1 MMKPLLSII
10 VPVVDEDRII
20 NDLIEHLYG
29 LPFGNDCEVIIIDGN
44 QSQNTLKA
52 ISRGDV
58 KKIASFKGRGAQ
70 MNAGAAVAQ
79 GKILLFLHADTL
91 LPRPALGQILLAL
104 KQPDIAGGAFDL
116 GIDSNRWGFR
126 LIETV
131 ASYRSRITRIPYGDQ
146 AIFMKKTAF
155 ERLGGFEEIPIM
167 EDVDLMRRVKKTGH
181 KISIIPLKVL
191 TSPRRW
197 AKEGLLFSTLR
208 NWTLIGLYLL
218 GVSPQRLSKFYK

>member
-1 MMKPLLSII
+1 MKPLLSII

-29 LPFGNDCEVIIIDGN
+29 LPFGDGCEVIIVDGN

-52 ISRGDV
+52 ILRGDV

-70 MNAGAAVAQ
+70 MNAGAAGAK
-79 GKILLFLHADTL
+79 GEILLFLHADTL
-91 LPRPALGQILLAL
+91 LPRPVLDQILLAL
-104 KQPDIAGGAFDL
+104 KQPDIVGGAFDL

-131 ASYRSRITRIPYGDQ
+131 ASLRSRITRIPYGDQ
-146 AIFMKKTAF
+146 AIFIKKAVF
-155 ERLGGFEEIPIM
+155 ERLGGFGEIPLM
-167 EDVDLMRRVKKTGH
+167 EDVDLMRRVKKAGQ
-181 KISIIPLKVL
+181 KIAIIPLKVL

-197 AKEGLLFSTLR
+197 EKEGLFFSTLR
-208 NWTLIGLYLL
+208 NWILISLYLL

>member
-1 MMKPLLSII
+1 MTPLLSII

-29 LPFGNDCEVIIIDGN
+29 LPFGNGCEVIIADGN

-70 MNAGAAVAQ
+70 MNAGAAVAK

-91 LPRPALGQILLAL
+91 LPRPVLDQILLAL
-104 KQPDIAGGAFDL
+104 KQPDIVGGAFDL
-116 GIDSNRWGFR
+116 GINSNKWGFR

-131 ASYRSRITRIPYGDQ
+131 ASLRSRITRMPYGDQ
-146 AIFMKKTAF
+146 AIFIKKAVF
-155 ERLGGFEEIPIM
+155 ERLGGFGEIPLM
-167 EDVDLMRRVKKTGH
+167 EDVDLMRRVRKTGQ
-181 KISIIPLKVL
+181 KIAIIPLKVL

-197 AKEGLLFSTLR
+197 EKEGLLFSTLR
-208 NWTLIGLYLL
+208 NWILISLYLL
-218 GVSPQRLSKFYK
+218 GVSPKRLAKFY

>member
-1 MMKPLLSII
+1 MKPLLSII

-29 LPFGNDCEVIIIDGN
+29 LQFGDGCEVIIVDGN

-52 ISRGDV
+52 ILRGDV

-70 MNAGAAVAQ
+70 MNAGAAGAK
-79 GKILLFLHADTL
+79 GEILLFLHADTL
-91 LPRPALGQILLAL
+91 LPRPVLDQILLAL
-104 KQPDIAGGAFDL
+104 KQPDIVGGAFDL

-131 ASYRSRITRIPYGDQ
+131 ASLRSRITRIPYGDQ
-146 AIFMKKTAF
+146 AIFIKKAVF
-155 ERLGGFEEIPIM
+155 ERLGGFGEIPLM
-167 EDVDLMRRVKKTGH
+167 EDVDLMRRVKKAGQ
-181 KISIIPLKVL
+181 KIAIIPLKVL

-197 AKEGLLFSTLR
+197 EKEGLFFSTLR
-208 NWTLIGLYLL
+208 NWILISLYLL

>member
-1 MMKPLLSII
+1 MKPLLSII

-29 LPFGNDCEVIIIDGN
+29 LPFGDGCEVIIVDGN

-70 MNAGAAVAQ
+70 MNAGAAGAK
-79 GKILLFLHADTL
+79 GEILLFLHADTL
-91 LPRPALGQILLAL
+91 LPRPVLDQILLAL
-104 KQPDIAGGAFDL
+104 KQPDIVGGAFDL
-116 GIDSNRWGFR
+116 GINSNRWGFR

-131 ASYRSRITRIPYGDQ
+131 ASLRSRITRMPYGDQ
-146 AIFMKKTAF
+146 AIFIKKAVF
-155 ERLGGFEEIPIM
+155 ERLGGFGEIPLM
-167 EDVDLMRRVKKTGH
+167 EDVDLMRRVRKTGQ
-181 KISIIPLKVL
+181 KIAIIPLKVL

-197 AKEGLLFSTLR
+197 EKEGLFFSTLR
-208 NWTLIGLYLL
+208 NWILISLYLL